1 MSLAKLPGTD
11 GETVALSIDVTQ
23 KKAIEQALID
33 SERKF
38 SKIFETSPLA
48 IYISDLRVG
57 PHRRIQPGVL
67 AAVGLQPA
75 GGARSHR
82 RRAPVSGKTHRCAT
96 RCSPGCASGEA
107 VTNVEALF
115 TTRIGQRR
123 RVLVSFDRLEL
134 PGRGSD
140 AVVAVMVDITDRH
153 QLEEQFRQA
162 QKMEAVGRLAGGVA
176 HDFNNLLTAI
186 IGYSELLTSHE
197 GLPADAAADLQE
209 ILKAGHSAAVADPPA
224 AGIQPPAGARA
235 QGLRSERRDPARRR
249 HRRAAGRRG
258 HRDCDDPRPGFSR
271 SFKPTPGRS
280 SR

>member
-48 IYISDLRVG
+48 IYISDL
-57 PHRRIQPGVL
+57 HSDRIVESNPAFSRLSGYSPQEALDRTGAELQLWEDPSMRDTLL
-67 AAVGLQPA
+67 ARL
-75 GGARSHR
+75 RD
-82 RRAPVSGKTHRCAT
+82 
-96 RCSPGCASGEA
+96 GEA

-115 TTRIGQRR
+115 TPKTGQRR

-134 PGRGSD
+134 PGRGSE
-140 AVVAVMVDITDRH
+140 AVVAVMVDITDR
-153 QLEEQFRQA
+153 QRLEEQFRQA

-186 IGYSELLTSHE
+186 IGYCELLHRDHA
-197 GLPADAAADLQE
+197 GMPIRCRGRPAGDPQGRRSSAAALTRQ
-209 ILKAGHSAAVADPPA
+209 LLAFSRQQV
-224 AGIQPPAGARA
+224 ARA
-235 QGLRSERRDPARRR
+235 AGLRSR
-249 HRRAAGRRG
+249 
-258 HRDCDDPRPGFSR
+258 
-271 SFKPTPGRS
+271 TT
-280 SR
+280 